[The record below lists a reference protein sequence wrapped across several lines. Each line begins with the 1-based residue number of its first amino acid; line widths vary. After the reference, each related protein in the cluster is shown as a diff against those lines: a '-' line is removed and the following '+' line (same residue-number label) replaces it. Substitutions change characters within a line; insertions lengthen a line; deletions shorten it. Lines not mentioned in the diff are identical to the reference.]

1 MLIQAIYKVLFLT
14 RTGTSYFEG
23 ADVNK
28 KVDILNEHLKTILLI
43 YELRQSQSE
52 PARATQNH
60 PELARATQ
68 ESPRTSQS
76 QLEPTRARREPMKI

>member
-1 MLIQAIYKVLFLT
+1 MQGIHSSVVTIAEKAKLININSFLT
-14 RTGTSYFEG
+14 DLYKNSPGITNLWITP
-23 ADVNK
+23 
-28 KVDILNEHLKTILLI
+28 
-43 YELRQSQSE
+43 E

-68 ESPRTSQS
+68 ESPRASQS